1 MLLIDPHSPN
11 LPELGYEASTTKLY
25 YESDSKISQSVLET
39 SFKYKII
46 LLQFQFDKINYFMT
60 YATLLNH
67 FKSISLSIK
76 LEYYI
81 QAFQF

>member
-11 LPELGYEASTTKLY
+11 LPELGYEAFTTKLY
-25 YESDSKISQSVLET
+25 YESDSKISQSVSET